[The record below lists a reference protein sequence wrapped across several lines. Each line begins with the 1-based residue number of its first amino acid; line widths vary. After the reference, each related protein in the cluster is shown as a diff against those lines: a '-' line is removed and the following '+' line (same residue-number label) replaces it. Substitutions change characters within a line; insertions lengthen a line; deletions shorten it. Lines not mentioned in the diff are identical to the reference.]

1 LEPKLA
7 TLALAQPAAQKIRA
21 AALARRIASRY
32 PCRMQD
38 LKDITIIGAGPTG
51 LFGAFYAGMRGASCR
66 LIDNLD
72 QVGGQLTAL
81 YPEKYIF
88 DVAGFPKVLSKDLV
102 KGMAEQGLQFGAP
115 VHLGEKVVG
124 LKRQGEDGK
133 PLFVVVTEND
143 EYPSRTV
150 LIAGGIGAFTPR
162 KLPLK
167 DADRWLG
174 RGLYDRV
181 LKPQEFAGRRVIIVG
196 GGDSAFDW
204 AVNLQGIA
212 KSILMIHR
220 RDGFR
225 AHQATVDQVRRL
237 CAEQKME
244 LRTFWEVKAIHGGD
258 AVERVTIV
266 NSKTKEEETVRID
279 AVLPQLGFISSLG
292 AIAEWG
298 LDLEKGDIR
307 VTQTMATTIPG
318 IFAAGDITT
327 YPGKLK
333 LIATGAAE
341 ACIAVNHAV
350 HFINP
355 AAKIEPGHSSNMA
368 LFGQKDD

>member
-1 LEPKLA
+1 
-7 TLALAQPAAQKIRA
+7 
-21 AALARRIASRY
+21 
-32 PCRMQD
+32 MQE

-88 DVAGFPKVLSKDLV
+88 DVAGFPKVLAKDLV
-102 KGMAEQGLQFGAP
+102 KGMAEQAGQFKAP
-115 VHLGEKVVG
+115 IHLGQKVVG
-124 LKRQGEDGK
+124 LRREPDNGRERFI
-133 PLFVVVTEND
+133 LVTESD

-150 LIAGGIGAFTPR
+150 IIAGGIGAFTPR

-167 DADRWLG
+167 DVDRWYG
-174 RGLYDRV
+174 RGVHDRV
-181 LKPQEFAGRRVIIVG
+181 LDPKAFAGKRVLIVG

-204 AVNLQGIA
+204 AVNLHGIA
-212 KSILMIHR
+212 GSILMIHR

-225 AHQATVDQVRRL
+225 AHQATVQQVQAL
-237 CAEQKME
+237 CDAGKME
-244 LRTFWEVKAIHGGD
+244 LRTFWEVRALQGRD
-258 AVERVTIV
+258 RVEGVTIF
-266 NSKTKEEETVRID
+266 NSKTKEEQTLPMD
-279 AVLPQLGFISSLG
+279 AVIPQLGFLSSLG
-292 AIAEWG
+292 AIEEWG
-298 LDLEKGDIR
+298 LEFEKGDIK
-307 VTQTMATTIPG
+307 VASTMETNIPG

-333 LIATGAAE
+333 LIATGVAE
-341 ACIAVNHAV
+341 ASIAVNHAV

-355 AAKIEPGHSSNMA
+355 TAKVAPGHSSNMA
-368 LFGQKDD
+368 VFGQSED

>member
-1 LEPKLA
+1 
-7 TLALAQPAAQKIRA
+7 
-21 AALARRIASRY
+21 
-32 PCRMQD
+32 MQD
-38 LKDITIIGAGPTG
+38 VKDITIIGAGPTG

-66 LIDNLD
+66 LIDTLD

-102 KGMAEQGLQFGAP
+102 KGMAEQAFQFKAP
-115 VHLGEKVVG
+115 VHLGENVTG
-124 LKRQGEDGK
+124 LKRDSENGK
-133 PLFVVVTEND
+133 PAFTVVTDRD

-167 DADRWLG
+167 DVDRWYG
-174 RGLYDRV
+174 KGLHDRV
-181 LKPQEFAGRRVIIVG
+181 LDPKAFSGQRVLLVG

-212 KSILMIHR
+212 RSIVMIHR

-225 AHQATVDQVRRL
+225 AHAATVRQVQEL
-237 CAEQKME
+237 CAAGKME
-244 LRTFWEVKAIHGGD
+244 LRTFWELKMIHGDERID
-258 AVERVTIV
+258 AVTIY
-266 NSKTKEEETVRID
+266 NSKTKSEERL
-279 AVLPQLGFISSLG
+279 AVDSVIPQLGFISSLG
-292 AIAEWG
+292 AIAQWG
-298 LDLEKGDIR
+298 LDIEKGEIK
-307 VTQTMATTIPG
+307 VSQTMATNLPG
-318 IFAAGDITT
+318 VFAAGDITT

-341 ACIAVNHAV
+341 AAIAVNHAV

-355 AAKIEPGHSSNMA
+355 AAKVAPGHSSNMA
-368 LFGQKDD
+368 LFGQTED

>member
-1 LEPKLA
+1 
-7 TLALAQPAAQKIRA
+7 
-21 AALARRIASRY
+21 
-32 PCRMQD
+32 MQD

-72 QVGGQLTAL
+72 QLGGQLTAL

-88 DVAGFPKVLSKDLV
+88 DVAGFPKILSKDLV
-102 KGMAEQGLQFGAP
+102 KGMAEQALQFKAP
-115 VHLGEKVVG
+115 VHLGEKVTALRTDDHTG
-124 LKRQGEDGK
+124 A
-133 PLFVVVTEND
+133 PSFVVATDRD

-150 LIAGGIGAFTPR
+150 LIAGGIGAFTAR

-174 RGLYDRV
+174 HGLYDRV
-181 LKPQEFAGRRVIIVG
+181 LDPQVFRGKRLLLVG

-212 KSILMIHR
+212 ASIIMIHR

-225 AHQATVDQVRRL
+225 AHHATVQQVHQL
-237 CAEQKME
+237 CAEGKME
-244 LRTFWEVKAIHGGD
+244 LRTFWELRAIGGES
-258 AVERVTIV
+258 AIASVTIV
-266 NSKTKEEETVRID
+266 NNKTKQEETLPMDCVI
-279 AVLPQLGFISSLG
+279 PQLGFVSSLG

-298 LDLEKGDIR
+298 LDIEKGDIK
-307 VTQTMATTIPG
+307 VTQMMETNRPG

-333 LIATGAAE
+333 LIATGVAE

-368 LFGQKDD
+368 LFGQSPD

>member
-1 LEPKLA
+1 MSSE
-7 TLALAQPAAQKIRA
+7 
-21 AALARRIASRY
+21 
-32 PCRMQD
+32 

-51 LFGAFYAGMRGASCR
+51 LFAGFYAGMRGASFR
-66 LIDNLD
+66 IIDTLD

-88 DVAGFPKVLSKDLV
+88 DVAGFPKILAKDLV
-102 KGMAEQGLQFGAP
+102 RGMAEQVAQWKPAL
-115 VHLGEKVVG
+115 HLGEKVVALRRSPDNG
-124 LKRQGEDGK
+124 TPRLT
-133 PLFVVVTEND
+133 LVTETA
-143 EYPSRTV
+143 EYPSRT
-150 LIAGGIGAFTPR
+150 LIIAGGIGAFTPR

-167 DADRWLG
+167 DVDRWHG
-174 RGLYDRV
+174 KGLYDRV
-181 LKPQEFAGRRVIIVG
+181 LDPQVFAGKRLLIVG

-212 KSILMIHR
+212 RSILMIHR

-225 AHQATVDQVRRL
+225 AHQATVDQVTAL
-237 CAEQKME
+237 CAAGKME
-244 LRTFWEVKAIHGGD
+244 LRTFCELRAINGG
-258 AVERVTIV
+258 AHIESVTIV
-266 NSKTKEEETVRID
+266 NSKSKEEVVVPVD

-298 LDLEKGDIR
+298 LEIEKNDIK
-307 VTQTMATTIPG
+307 VSQTMETNLPG
-318 IFAAGDITT
+318 VYAAGDITT

-333 LIATGAAE
+333 LIATGVSE

-355 AAKIEPGHSSNMA
+355 QAKFEPGHSSNMA
-368 LFGQKDD
+368 VFGQKDD

>member
-1 LEPKLA
+1 MSEV
-7 TLALAQPAAQKIRA
+7 
-21 AALARRIASRY
+21 
-32 PCRMQD
+32 
-38 LKDITIIGAGPTG
+38 KDITIIGAGPTG
-51 LFGAFYAGMRGASCR
+51 LFAAFYAGMRGASHR

-81 YPEKYIF
+81 YPEKYVF
-88 DVAGFPKVLSKDLV
+88 DVAGFPKILAKDLV
-102 KGMAEQGLQFGAP
+102 RGMAEQGLQWKAP
-115 VHLGEKVVG
+115 VHLGQKVIG
-124 LKRQGEDGK
+124 LRQGKDQDNGK
-133 PLFVVVTEND
+133 PTFTVVTDAD
-143 EYPSRTV
+143 EFVGRTL

-167 DADRWLG
+167 DADQWLG
-174 RGLYDRV
+174 KGLYDRV
-181 LKPQEFAGRRVIIVG
+181 LNPKEFSGKRVLIVG

-204 AVNLQGIA
+204 AVNLQGVA
-212 KSILMIHR
+212 KSIVMIHR

-225 AHQATVDQVRRL
+225 AHQATVNQVHAL
-237 CAEQKME
+237 HAAGKME
-244 LRTFWEVKAIHGGD
+244 LRTFWELKAIDGGKRI
-258 AVERVTIV
+258 ENVTIH
-266 NSKTKEEETVRID
+266 NNKTKEEATLEMDCVI
-279 AVLPQLGFISSLG
+279 PQLGFVSSLG

-298 LDLEKGDIR
+298 LDIEKGEIK
-307 VTQTMATTIPG
+307 VSQMMETNIAG

-333 LIATGAAE
+333 LIATGVAE

-355 AAKIEPGHSSNMA
+355 STKIEPGHSSNMA

>member
-1 LEPKLA
+1 MP
-7 TLALAQPAAQKIRA
+7 
-21 AALARRIASRY
+21 
-32 PCRMQD
+32 QD

-88 DVAGFPKVLSKDLV
+88 DVAGFPKILSKDLV
-102 KGMAEQGLQFGAP
+102 KGMAEQALQFQAP
-115 VHLGEKVVG
+115 LHLGEKVVG
-124 LKRQGEDGK
+124 LELATENGHPR
-133 PLFVVVTEND
+133 FVVATDRET
-143 EYPSRTV
+143 YPSRTL

-167 DADRWLG
+167 EADRWLG
-174 RGLYDRV
+174 RGLFDRV
-181 LKPQEFAGRRVIIVG
+181 LDPRAFAGKRILIVG

-212 KSILMIHR
+212 ASILMIHR

-225 AHQATVDQVRRL
+225 AHHATVAQVQRL
-237 CAEQKME
+237 CEEGKMA
-244 LRTFWEVKAIHGGD
+244 LRTFWELKAIDGGESI
-258 AVERVTIV
+258 ERVTIH
-266 NSKTKEEETVRID
+266 NTKSKEEETLPMDSVI
-279 AVLPQLGFISSLG
+279 PQLGFVSSLG
-292 AIAEWG
+292 VIAEWG
-298 LDLEKGDIR
+298 LDIEKGDIK
-307 VTQTMATTIPG
+307 VTQTMETNRPG

-333 LIATGAAE
+333 LIATGVAE

>member
-1 LEPKLA
+1 MQE
-7 TLALAQPAAQKIRA
+7 IR
-21 AALARRIASRY
+21 
-32 PCRMQD
+32 
-38 LKDITIIGAGPTG
+38 DITIIGAGPTG
-51 LFGAFYAGMRGASCR
+51 LFGAFYGGMRGASCR

-88 DVAGFPKVLSKDLV
+88 DVAGFPKILAKDLV
-102 KGMAEQGLQFGAP
+102 KGMAEQALQFRAP
-115 VHLGEKVVG
+115 IHLAEKVIG
-124 LKRQGEDGK
+124 LRTELEDGHPRFTVITDK
-133 PLFVVVTEND
+133 D

-167 DADRWLG
+167 DVDRWYG
-174 RGLYDRV
+174 KGVFDRV
-181 LKPQEFAGRRVIIVG
+181 LDPKAFTGKRVLLVG

-212 KSILMIHR
+212 KHILMVHR

-225 AHQATVDQVRRL
+225 AHAATVRQVEEL
-237 CAEQKME
+237 CAGGHME
-244 LRTFWEVKAIHGGD
+244 LRTFWEVRAIHGD
-258 AVERVTIV
+258 DTVERVTLY
-266 NSKTKEEETVRID
+266 NNKTKEEDTLAID
-279 AVLPQLGFISSLG
+279 AIIPQLGFLSSLG

-298 LDLEKGDIR
+298 LEIEKGDIK
-307 VTQTMATTIPG
+307 VQSTMATNLPG

-333 LIATGAAE
+333 LIATGVAE
-341 ACIAVNHAV
+341 ASIAVNHAV

-355 AAKIEPGHSSNMA
+355 ASKVEPGHSSNMA
-368 LFGQKDD
+368 LFGQSED

>member
-1 LEPKLA
+1 MHE
-7 TLALAQPAAQKIRA
+7 
-21 AALARRIASRY
+21 
-32 PCRMQD
+32 

-88 DVAGFPKVLSKDLV
+88 DVAGFPKILAKDLV
-102 KGMAEQGLQFGAP
+102 KGMAEQARQFQAP
-115 VHLGEKVVG
+115 FHLGQKVVG
-124 LKRQGEDGK
+124 LRRETEDGR
-133 PLFVVVTEND
+133 PRFVVITDQD

-167 DADRWLG
+167 DVDRWYG
-174 RGLYDRV
+174 RGVFDRV
-181 LKPQEFAGRRVIIVG
+181 LDPQAFAGQRVLLVG

-212 KSILMIHR
+212 QSILMVHR

-225 AHQATVDQVRRL
+225 AHAATVRQVEAL
-237 CAEQKME
+237 CAAGRME
-244 LRTFWEVKAIHGGD
+244 LRTSWEVRAVHGEER
-258 AVERVTIV
+258 VERVTLY
-266 NSKTKEEETVRID
+266 NNKTKEEDIVAVD
-279 AVLPQLGFISSLG
+279 AVIPQLGFLSSLG

-298 LDLEKGDIR
+298 LELEKGDIA
-307 VTQTMATTIPG
+307 VQSTMATNIPG

-333 LIATGAAE
+333 LIATGVAE
-341 ACIAVNHAV
+341 ASIAVNHAV

-355 AAKIEPGHSSNMA
+355 TAKVEPGHSSNMA
-368 LFGQKDD
+368 LFGQTAD

>member
-1 LEPKLA
+1 
-7 TLALAQPAAQKIRA
+7 
-21 AALARRIASRY
+21 
-32 PCRMQD
+32 MQD

-51 LFGAFYAGMRGASCR
+51 LFAAFYAGMRGASHR

-72 QVGGQLTAL
+72 QLGGQLTAL

-88 DVAGFPKVLSKDLV
+88 DVAGFPKILAKDLV
-102 KGMAEQGLQFGAP
+102 KGMAEQGLQWKAP
-115 VHLGEKVVG
+115 VHLGEKVIG
-124 LKRQGEDGK
+124 LREEGDGEARR
-133 PLFVVVTEND
+133 FVIVTDRD

-167 DADRWLG
+167 DSDQWLG
-174 RGLYDRV
+174 RGLFDRV
-181 LKPQEFAGRRVIIVG
+181 LDPQVFRGKRILIVG

-204 AVNLQGIA
+204 AVNLQGVA
-212 KSILMIHR
+212 SSIVMIHR

-225 AHQATVDQVRRL
+225 AHHATVEQVQKL
-237 CAEQKME
+237 SAEGKMQ
-244 LRTFWEVKAIHGGD
+244 LRTFWEVRAIGG
-258 AVERVTIV
+258 AGEIERVTIV
-266 NSKTKEEETVRID
+266 NNRTKVEETLDVDCVIS
-279 AVLPQLGFISSLG
+279 QLGFISSLG

-307 VTQTMATTIPG
+307 VSQTMETNRRG
-318 IFAAGDITT
+318 IYAAGDITT

-333 LIATGAAE
+333 LIATGVAE
-341 ACIAVNHAV
+341 ACIAVNHAA

-355 AAKIEPGHSSNMA
+355 TTKFEPGHSSNMA
-368 LFGQKDD
+368 LFGQSPD

>member
-1 LEPKLA
+1 M
-7 TLALAQPAAQKIRA
+7 
-21 AALARRIASRY
+21 S
-32 PCRMQD
+32 D
-38 LKDITIIGAGPTG
+38 VKDITIIGAGPTG
-51 LFGAFYAGMRGASCR
+51 LFAAFYAGMRGASHR

-88 DVAGFPKVLSKDLV
+88 DVAGFPKILSKDLV
-102 KGMAEQGLQFGAP
+102 KGMAEQGLQWKAP
-115 VHLGEKVVG
+115 LHLGEKVVG
-124 LKRQGEDGK
+124 LTTARENGK
-133 PLFVVVTEND
+133 PLFTVVTDKD
-143 EYPSRTV
+143 EYPGRTV

-167 DADRWLG
+167 DADHWLG
-174 RGLYDRV
+174 KGLYDRV
-181 LKPQEFAGRRVIIVG
+181 LNPKEFTRKRVLIVG

-225 AHQATVDQVRRL
+225 AHQATVDQVQTL
-237 CAEQKME
+237 CAAGKME
-244 LRTFWEVKAIHGGD
+244 LRTFWEVKAIHGGERI
-258 AVERVTIV
+258 ERVTMV
-266 NSKTKEEETVRID
+266 NNKTKEEETVPMDSVI
-279 AVLPQLGFISSLG
+279 PQLGFVSSLG

-298 LDLEKGDIR
+298 LEIEKGDIK
-307 VTQTMATTIPG
+307 VSQTMETNLPG

-333 LIATGAAE
+333 LIATGVAE

-355 AAKIEPGHSSNMA
+355 SAKIEPGHSSNMA

>member
-1 LEPKLA
+1 
-7 TLALAQPAAQKIRA
+7 
-21 AALARRIASRY
+21 
-32 PCRMQD
+32 
-38 LKDITIIGAGPTG
+38 
-51 LFGAFYAGMRGASCR
+51 MRGASHR

-81 YPEKYIF
+81 YPEKYVF
-88 DVAGFPKVLSKDLV
+88 DVAGFPKILAKDLV
-102 KGMAEQGLQFGAP
+102 KGMAEQGLQWKAP
-115 VHLGEKVVG
+115 VHLGEKVIG
-124 LKRQGEDGK
+124 LRQTQENGQPIFTVVSTAGEYAG
-133 PLFVVVTEND
+133 
-143 EYPSRTV
+143 RTV

-167 DADRWLG
+167 DADQWLG
-174 RGLYDRV
+174 KGLYDRV
-181 LKPQEFAGRRVIIVG
+181 LNPQEFAGKRVLIVG

-212 KSILMIHR
+212 KSIVMIHR

-225 AHQATVDQVRRL
+225 AHQATVDQVHAL
-237 CAEQKME
+237 SAAGKME
-244 LRTFWEVKAIHGGD
+244 LRTFWELRAILGSGRI
-258 AVERVTIV
+258 EQVTIF
-266 NSKTKEEETVRID
+266 NNKTKEEATLGMDCVI
-279 AVLPQLGFISSLG
+279 PQLGYVSSLG

-298 LDLEKGDIR
+298 LDIEKGDIK
-307 VTQTMATTIPG
+307 VTQTMETNRPG

-333 LIATGAAE
+333 LIATGVAE